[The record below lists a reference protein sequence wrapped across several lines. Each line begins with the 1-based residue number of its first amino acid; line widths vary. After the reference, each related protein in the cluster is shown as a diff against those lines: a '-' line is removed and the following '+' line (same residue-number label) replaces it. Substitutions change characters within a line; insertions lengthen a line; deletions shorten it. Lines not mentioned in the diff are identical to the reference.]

1 MHIGFVADTYKPYTS
16 GVTHYI
22 ALNKQVLEKMGHIVS
37 VFSFGD
43 PRFDPGEANVVTTR
57 GLVLPNGY
65 AFGLSFSPIAR
76 RAMRQVDI
84 LHANHPFASGAAAQ
98 REARRANIPIVFT
111 NHTRYDLYMR
121 AYLPFLPPALGRAYL
136 TTVLPRYCRSVDR
149 VIAPSAGLAEVLR
162 GLKVDAPLK
171 VIPNGIDVAHFAGG
185 DPSGWRERLGV
196 STGDVLLVFVGRL
209 SKEKNVRLLVEAFA
223 AAASA
228 CPRAHLVLAGGGNE
242 KAALEAIA
250 IRAGV
255 AGRIHF
261 TGPLSY
267 DQVSNLLAAADAF
280 VTASVSEV
288 HPLTVIE
295 ALAAGLPV
303 VGIHSPG
310 VSDTIRHGWNGLLAG
325 DTQPKNLTA
334 QIIEICRSDEARANL
349 SAAARQSAQ
358 EYAIER
364 TAGLLLDEYRSVIAA
379 RRA

>member
-22 ALNKQVLEKMGHIVS
+22 ALNKQVLEKMGHSVS
-37 VFSFGD
+37 VFSFGN
-43 PRFDPGEANVVTTR
+43 PRFDPGEANVVTTQ

-65 AFGLSFSPIAR
+65 AFGLSFSAAAR

-84 LHANHPFASGAAAQ
+84 LHTNHPFASGAAAL
-98 REARRANIPIVFT
+98 REARSANIPIVFT

-136 TTVLPRYCRSVDR
+136 TTALPRFCHAVDR
-149 VIAPSAGLAEVLR
+149 VIAPSAGLADVLR
-162 GLKVDAPLK
+162 GLKVKASLK
-171 VIPNGIDVAHFAGG
+171 VIPNGIDVAYFSSG
-185 DPSGWRERLGV
+185 DPTGWRERLGA
-196 STGDVLLVFVGRL
+196 SAEEILLIFVGRL
-209 SKEKNVRLLVEAFA
+209 TKEKNVRLLVEAFA
-223 AAASA
+223 TAAAA
-228 CPRAHLVLAGGGNE
+228 CPRAHLALAGGGNE
-242 KAALEAIA
+242 KPALEAIA

-255 AGRIHF
+255 AGRVHF

-267 DQVSNLLAAADAF
+267 NQVPNLLAAGDAF

-310 VSDTIRHGWNGLLAG
+310 ISDTIRHGWNGLLAH
-325 DTQPKNLTA
+325 DTQTQSLAA
-334 QIIEICRSDEARANL
+334 QITELCRSAEARATL

-358 EYAIER
+358 DYAIER
-364 TAGLLLDEYRSVIAA
+364 TAGLLLDEYRAVIEA